1 MSSRAPQIVLAV
13 TVTAVAAVFVVVFG
27 LFDRTDDHLLR
38 ASFDDAIQMTSG
50 QEVRVAGRAVGEIR
64 SIDLEGGRPIV
75 ELAITDDDVWPLPR
89 GTVARSRWGSTSAY
103 LGRYTE
109 LIPGPAGR
117 GTLPENGLIDRDRSE
132 TAFELDEAYRIFRGR
147 TKDDAGALV
156 DELGETFEGREKD
169 LKAGVKAAPGGLDET
184 GALARELSADEERL
198 RTLAS
203 AGDRTVSALAERE
216 GELRALIT
224 NAASTFDELAAHTR
238 AQQVAL
244 AKAPET
250 FRATNTTLARLDT
263 SLDGLDGLVSDL
275 KVGAPALRQL
285 ARPTR
290 TTLASL
296 REVTPLAVK
305 TLDAGIA
312 STPRVR
318 RLLDTATP
326 VMPRLGRAL
335 DTAAPMLACIRP
347 YAPEVAG
354 FLSTWTG
361 MTKNFDNEGHYA
373 RSFPLTAITAITPG
387 TMNTSQQAV
396 QNSALKYAMPRPPGL
411 NAGKPMFLPE
421 CGAGPESLDPSKDPE
436 GAGR

>member
-1 MSSRAPQIVLAV
+1 MSRRAPRVALAV
-13 TVTAVAAVFVVVFG
+13 TAAAIAAVLVVVLG
-27 LFDRTDDHLLR
+27 LFDRDEDHVLR
-38 ASFDDAIQMTSG
+38 ASFDDAIQMISG

-64 SIDLEGGRPIV
+64 SIDLKAGRPIV

-109 LIPGPAGR
+109 LIPGPAG
-117 GTLPENGLIDRDRSE
+117 GGVLPENGLLGPDRTE

-147 TKDDAGALV
+147 TKDDAGDVV
-156 DELGETFEGREKD
+156 DELGETFDGREKD
-169 LKAGVKAAPGGLDET
+169 LKAGLKAAPGGLDET

-198 RTLAS
+198 RTLAV
-203 AGDRTVSALAERE
+203 AGDRTVSALADRE

-224 NAASTFDELAAHTR
+224 GAASTFEELAEHTR

-244 AKAPET
+244 AKAPDT

-275 KVGAPALRQL
+275 KVGAPALRRI

-290 TTLASL
+290 TALASL
-296 REVTPLAVK
+296 REVTPLAVE

-312 STPRVR
+312 STPRIR

-335 DTAAPMLACIRP
+335 GTAAPMLSCLRP
-347 YAPEVAG
+347 YAPEIAG
-354 FLSTWTG
+354 FLSTWSG
-361 MTKNFDNEGHYA
+361 MTKNFDNLGHYA
-373 RSFPLTAITAITPG
+373 RSFPLTAIAAIAPG

-396 QNSALKYAMPRPPGL
+396 AMSGLKYAFPRPPGL
-411 NAGKPMFLPE
+411 NAGKPQFLPE
-421 CGAGPESLDPSKDPE
+421 CGAGPDSLDPSKDPE
-436 GAGR
+436 GVGK

>member
-1 MSSRAPQIVLAV
+1 MSRHAPKIALV
-13 TVTAVAAVFVVVFG
+13 VTAAAIVAVLVVALG
-27 LFDRTDDHLLR
+27 LFDRSQDHLLR

-75 ELAITDDDVWPLPR
+75 ELAITDEAVWPLPR

-109 LIPGPAGR
+109 LLPGPAG
-117 GTLPENGLIDRDRSE
+117 GGSLPENGLLGRDRTE

-147 TKDDAGALV
+147 TKDDAGNLV
-156 DELGETFEGREKD
+156 DELGATFDGREKA
-169 LKAGVKAAPGGLDET
+169 LRAGVKAAPGGLDET
-184 GALARELSADEERL
+184 GTLARELSADEERL

-203 AGDRTVSALAERE
+203 AGDRTVTALAERE

-224 NAASTFDELAAHTR
+224 NAASTFDELAGHTR

-250 FRATNTTLARLDT
+250 FRATNTTLVRLET

-275 KVGAPALRQL
+275 KVGAPALRRL

-290 TTLASL
+290 TALASL
-296 REVTPLAVK
+296 REVTPLAVE

-335 DTAAPMLACIRP
+335 DTAAPMLSCLRP
-347 YAPEVAG
+347 YAPEIAG

-361 MTKNFDNEGHYA
+361 MTKNFDGLGHYA
-373 RSFPLTAITAITPG
+373 RSFPLTAIAAIAPG
-387 TMNTSQQAV
+387 TTLDSKGAV
-396 QNSALKYAMPRPPGL
+396 ANSSLKYAFPRPPGL
-411 NAGKPMFLPE
+411 NAGKPQFLPE
-421 CGAGPESLDPSKDPE
+421 CGAGPDSLDPAKDPE